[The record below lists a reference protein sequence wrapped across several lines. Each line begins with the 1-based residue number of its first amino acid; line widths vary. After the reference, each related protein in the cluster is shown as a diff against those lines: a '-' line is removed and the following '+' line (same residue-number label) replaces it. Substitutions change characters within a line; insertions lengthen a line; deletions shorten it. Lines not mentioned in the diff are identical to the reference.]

1 MFNILSKTITPQEML
16 LLKSLE
22 PIGAN
27 LSVRP
32 LEIFSPM
39 YIEMVIDAFEVG
51 RPFLDAG
58 SLKKAINASKLK
70 LSEMLSDYSGNKFAH
85 EFGISSEGVPDEN

>member
-32 LEIFSPM
+32 LEIFSSR

-58 SLKKAINASKLK
+58 SLKKAIKTSKSK
-70 LSEMLSDYSGNKFAH
+70 LSEMLSDYAGTKFT
-85 EFGISSEGVPDEN
+85 SESEKPAEDSFDEN